1 MIIITKIKSQIR
13 LFSIKIK
20 SRVIRTIFAESSEYS
35 TEWIV
40 DKTAFREVCSVFW
53 ISTEKYRTLREFFV
67 FKSRLDSTESRL
79 NDEFD
84 QLSSSSHS
92 LSLFDALL
100 KISSTS
106 RKKFHRRSISLQSI
120 SLNYAIIF
128 ENQRTVK
135 YLQSIQHSQRIITLS
150 DESSVS
156 TKQSAAKSS
165 QAKEKIRETRE
176 ETADEKIS
184 RMNRIIKTN
193 LQKMLNVTVIANI
206 AVAVATISQAALS
219 SAATATIDVKNR
231 QKC

>member
-1 MIIITKIKSQIR
+1 
-13 LFSIKIK
+13 
-20 SRVIRTIFAESSEYS
+20 
-35 TEWIV
+35 
-40 DKTAFREVCSVFW
+40 
-53 ISTEKYRTLREFFV
+53 
-67 FKSRLDSTESRL
+67 
-79 NDEFD
+79 
-84 QLSSSSHS
+84 
-92 LSLFDALL
+92 
-100 KISSTS
+100 
-106 RKKFHRRSISLQSI
+106 
-120 SLNYAIIF
+120 
-128 ENQRTVK
+128 VK